1 MFYKDIPLIKR
12 LSDEVDY
19 ESDSVTL
26 LRETWDNKEYYQI
39 HMVFDPED
47 KDFDPD
53 PYFLVVDSAGYAIY
67 CSDEYD
73 EAIAQAEAHIHS
85 AWLLK
90 TLTESETGGHYVDDE
105 PHTIN

>member
-47 KDFDPD
+47 KDLYPD
-53 PYFLVVDSAGYAIY
+53 PYFLVVDSAGYTIY

-105 PHTIN
+105 PYTIN